1 MKKFILAA
9 IAAASLFAIAPA
21 SAQTTSG
28 IARSPMDANA
38 QMVVVRKDRMMRRGP
53 MGMERRMMRREMMR
67 RDMRRMDRRMD
78 RRRMMMR

>member
-28 IARSPMDANA
+28 MTRSVMDANA
-38 QMVVVRKDRMMRRGP
+38 QVVVVRPGMRRGR